1 MLLGCWPY
9 RQRGALKGPDHP
21 RVDLLFELLK
31 LQYPTTM
38 PKLRKVCKLI
48 YIYTKIPPQ
57 KKKRYIPHLIWFGE
71 RQWTKKYCFLGV
83 LGRRIRGGVFI
94 RSHVLTH
101 DFAKL
106 VGYQRGGSNVYMV
119 IQKTRVC
126 SQPPVYGQGVVLKKS
141 GELTL
146 TRTWGRLRRGLP

>member
-1 MLLGCWPY
+1 MN
-9 RQRGALKGPDHP
+9 
-21 RVDLLFELLK
+21 
-31 LQYPTTM
+31 
-38 PKLRKVCKLI
+38 
-48 YIYTKIPPQ
+48 
-57 KKKRYIPHLIWFGE
+57 KKNIAF
-71 RQWTKKYCFLGV
+71 

-146 TRTWGRLRRGLP
+146 TRT